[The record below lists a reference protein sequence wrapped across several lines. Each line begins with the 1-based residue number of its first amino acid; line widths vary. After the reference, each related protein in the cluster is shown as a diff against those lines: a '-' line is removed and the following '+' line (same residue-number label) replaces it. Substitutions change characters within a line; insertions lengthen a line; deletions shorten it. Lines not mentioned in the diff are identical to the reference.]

1 MEKAMKELVLLI
13 IQELR
18 AVADPVRRQAKDT
31 MFPTSME
38 YLGVRAPEMKALI
51 KQWISG
57 WKHLAAADWV
67 SLAKELVATR
77 IFECNMVAFEFLE
90 KNKKAL
96 SLLAEP
102 DLRFLGQN
110 IDNWAT
116 TDAFSVMVAGWVW
129 RNGQITDDDVLGWL
143 NSGDRWWRRAAI
155 VSTVGLNLRSRGG
168 TGDTNRTLFFCE
180 KVVDDRDDMM
190 VKALSWAL
198 RELSKSDKIAV
209 ENFLG
214 QYRPRLAG
222 RVVREVTHK
231 LVTGKKN

>member
-1 MEKAMKELVLLI
+1 MKDLVLGI
-13 IQELR
+13 IHELR
-18 AVADPVRRQAKDT
+18 SVADPARRQAKDT

-38 YLGVRAPEMKALI
+38 FLGVRAPALRI
-51 KQWISG
+51 LEKQWLTNLQ
-57 WKHLAAADWV
+57 HLQPEEWV
-67 SLAKELVATR
+67 NLSKELVATR
-77 IFECNMVAFEFLE
+77 ILECNTLAFEFLE

-96 SLLAEP
+96 ALLTEP

-110 IDNWAT
+110 MDNWAT
-116 TDAFSVMVAGWVW
+116 TDAFSVLVAGWAW
-129 RNGQITDDDVLGWL
+129 RNGQITDADVLRWL

-168 TGDTNRTLFFCE
+168 TGDAARTLFFCE

-198 RELSKSDKIAV
+198 RELSKSDKMAV
-209 ENFLG
+209 ENFLE
-214 QYRPRLAG
+214 QYFQRLAG